1 MNGAAAMTKH
11 TPSGLTPIAGC
22 SGICRRSASSVSSVA
37 VASSEKLA
45 RGSTRWPFGS
55 NPRHVRVSRPITSKP
70 GPS

>member
-37 VASSEKLA
+37 VESSENSSRIDSLLFASK
-45 RGSTRWPFGS
+45 
-55 NPRHVRVSRPITSKP
+55 PRHVRVSRPITSKP